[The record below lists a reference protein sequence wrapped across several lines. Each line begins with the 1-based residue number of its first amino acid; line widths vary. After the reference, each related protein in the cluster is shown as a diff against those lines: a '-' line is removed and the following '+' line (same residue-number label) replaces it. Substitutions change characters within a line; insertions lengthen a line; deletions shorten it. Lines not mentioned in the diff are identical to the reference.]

1 VHGLCAFLYVPLYV
15 PIRSG
20 RPPHISVYGHLA
32 SGVSGKPS
40 RQKGRSYTI
49 TLMSGGLLSKAVV
62 RPYTSRATLTLLLVI
77 CYTFLYVPYTLHIR
91 SPFEM
96 KESCQE
102 VYVPARSVQP
112 SRYRC
117 ALLYVPIRSVYVLY
131 TFPITKHRIL
141 STVIRSYT
149 FRATPPAIL
158 AKCGAKLYV
167 PIRSNHVPIH
177 SVEALLQM
185 CPTNIRSYTF
195 RATPPALFAKCA
207 AKLYVPI
214 RSNHVPIRSL
224 EALLQMCPKVIRSY
238 TFLRN
243 TKP

>member
-1 VHGLCAFLYVPLYV
+1 MIPIPTPIVFIWWQQWEGEGEGCHSLLHDSMFRPWQPIEAAAQLESLRPGSLSPASVHGLCAFLYVPLYV

-49 TLMSGGLLSKAVV
+49 TLMSGGLLSKAVI

-77 CYTFLYVPYTLHIR
+77 CYTFLYVPYTLHIL

-96 KESCQE
+96 KESCHG

-117 ALLYVPIRSVYVLY
+117 ALLYVPYTFCIRS
-131 TFPITKHRIL
+131 P
-141 STVIRSYT
+141 
-149 FRATPPAIL
+149 
-158 AKCGAKLYV
+158 
-167 PIRSNHVPIH
+167 
-177 SVEALLQM
+177 
-185 CPTNIRSYTF
+185 
-195 RATPPALFAKCA
+195 
-207 AKLYVPI
+207 
-214 RSNHVPIRSL
+214 
-224 EALLQMCPKVIRSY
+224 
-238 TFLRN
+238 
-243 TKP
+243 